1 MNNTQKL
8 DLILLKISGIDD
20 RLCKLEKDVLDIK
33 TDIKDLKIKV
43 EDLTIKVEDLT
54 IKVSDLTIK
63 VSDLTGYR
71 ERNNKSIEIET
82 SKSYIKELQET
93 NQSLIY
99 INLEGLFPKT
109 IEDFSGNKIIEF
121 DGLIL
126 GTNDRVF
133 ASKYNSR
140 YKNREDVLF
149 NISPEKNKKYIYKLF
164 IIEAKHKINKEKIL
178 DKYKKFK
185 NFKFFLSKIREGYSY
200 ITDIEGYNTNKFE
213 KFKMK
218 IEKMNLTLFEPEN
231 IFLVFGT
238 PVWNAGSSNELEKI
252 MKKDS
257 SIKKIELSGNRY
269 KSV

>member
-43 EDLTIKVEDLT
+43 ADLTIKVADLT
-54 IKVSDLTIK
+54 IKVA
-63 VSDLTGYR
+63 DLTGYR

-257 SIKKIELSGNRY
+257 CIKKIELSGNRY